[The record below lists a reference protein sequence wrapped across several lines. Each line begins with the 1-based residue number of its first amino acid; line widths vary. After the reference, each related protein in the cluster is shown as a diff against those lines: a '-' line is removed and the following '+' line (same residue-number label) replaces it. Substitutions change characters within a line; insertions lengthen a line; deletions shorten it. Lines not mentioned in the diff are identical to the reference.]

1 MPQNGARIVREDSEV
16 PSMSEEKTG
25 EQGYFYKELLG
36 KRLKGSSVVTSM
48 VTLHVSLPSFTT
60 AIMLKGSTGYLL

>member
-16 PSMSEEKTG
+16 PSMSEEKTR
-25 EQGYFYKELLG
+25 EQGYF
-36 KRLKGSSVVTSM
+36 TSM
-48 VTLHVSLPSFTT
+48 VTSQVSLPRFTV